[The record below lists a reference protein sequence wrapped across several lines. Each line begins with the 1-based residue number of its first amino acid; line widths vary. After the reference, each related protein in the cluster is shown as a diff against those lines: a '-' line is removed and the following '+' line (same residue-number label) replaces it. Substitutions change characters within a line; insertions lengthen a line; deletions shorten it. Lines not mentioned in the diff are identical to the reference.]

1 MIFVSKILIER
12 RKTHEN
18 RKRNGARLHLPKPY
32 RRSSDRKILDHF
44 RTHVL
49 LNWQSFNFA
58 AIFFPL

>member
-1 MIFVSKILIER
+1 MIFVSKILIEH

-18 RKRNGARLHLPKPY
+18 RKVMELDYIYQSHN

-44 RTHVL
+44 RTDFL

-58 AIFFPL
+58 AN